1 MRQIV
6 QFFQEVKVEF
16 KNIAWPKREA
26 LIQLTFVVISI
37 SIIIS
42 LLLGGMDFIFTQSIN
57 LLGSSTNK
65 QNNVVPPIVTIAP
78 ASTSTPTIIVTPTKI
93 IKK

>member
-26 LIQLTFVVISI
+26 LIQLTCVVISI